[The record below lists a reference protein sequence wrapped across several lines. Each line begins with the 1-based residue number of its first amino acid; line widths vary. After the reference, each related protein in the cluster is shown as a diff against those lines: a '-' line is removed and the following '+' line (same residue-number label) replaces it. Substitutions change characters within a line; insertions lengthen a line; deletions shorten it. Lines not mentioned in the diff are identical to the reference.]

1 MKRVIVF
8 FVLILFCCNI
18 FAMPFSSD
26 VYVEQSPKG
35 ISIFA
40 DRKWRF
46 TESTFTV
53 RNPKKKTQTVYPIT
67 YDSDYI
73 YLGTPTE
80 VDPKIGVYSVNK
92 IVYVLGEHS
101 LLLCFEDDYYLKLVE
116 QEYKNKVVNI
126 ATTAA
131 FGLVAT
137 SGIAKGL
144 YKSMVAEKKAAA
156 TALAATTISQTHS
169 LGLESNRIY
178 TSSDGLNTFVTDDLG
193 RPISATGTVQLGDSQ
208 RNKNLTRKVGNL
220 AGSSSDDG
228 GHLIADSLG
237 GPTEAYNLVPMSSSL
252 NRGQYEKLERELK
265 SYAENGHTVKLDIQP
280 QYSDNGIK
288 PSSIIYKYWVDGIEF
303 VKTFLNE

>member
-1 MKRVIVF
+1 MKRIIAF
-8 FVLILFCCNI
+8 FVLILFCCNL

-26 VYVEQSPKG
+26 VYIEQSVKG

-80 VDPKIGVYSVNK
+80 IDPEIGVYSGKK
-92 IVYVLGEHS
+92 IIYELGEHS
-101 LLLCFEDDYYLKLVE
+101 LLLCFEDDYFLKLVE
-116 QEYKNKVVNI
+116 QEYKNKVVSI

-131 FGLVAT
+131 FVFVGT

-144 YKSMVAEKKAAA
+144 YESMVAKRVAA
-156 TALAATTISQTHS
+156 TLAATTASKTHS
-169 LGLESNRIY
+169 LGLESNQIY
-178 TSSDGLNTFVTDDLG
+178 TSSDGAYTFITDDLG
-193 RPISATGTVQLGDSQ
+193 RPVSAAGTVHLGDSQ

-228 GHLIADSLG
+228 GPLIADSLG
-237 GPTEAYNLVPMSSSL
+237 GPTEAYNLVPMNLSL
-252 NRGQYEKLERELK
+252 NRGQYEKLERELR
-265 SYAENGHTVKLDIQP
+265 SYLANGHKVDVDIQSV
-280 QYSDNGIK
+280 YTDNGIK

-303 VKTFLNE
+303 PGRTFLNE